1 MPDLIPTPIKIPFT
15 TNDIKSAYRKLM
27 NNKSPGKDE
36 ISAKLIKSAPDILYE
51 QITKIYNNVNETGQ
65 NLKKN
70 TNDILRPL

>member
-1 MPDLIPTPIKIPFT
+1 MIAKYYKETFHKDAEFMPDLIPTPIKIPFT

-51 QITKIYNNVNETGQ
+51 P
-65 NLKKN
+65 
-70 TNDILRPL
+70 LRSTTT